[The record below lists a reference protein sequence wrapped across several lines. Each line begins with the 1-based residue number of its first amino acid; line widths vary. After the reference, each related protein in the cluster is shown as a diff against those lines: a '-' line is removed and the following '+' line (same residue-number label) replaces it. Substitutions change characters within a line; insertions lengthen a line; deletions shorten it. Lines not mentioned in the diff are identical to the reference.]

1 MLDLEK
7 EDRYPLSALDRCD
20 MQDDAA
26 SENREQIFDY
36 VSSYP
41 GSHLRKIA
49 RELDIRLSTLRYHLD
64 HLEKSGL
71 IVSQKQNNLKIY
83 FVSGKLKPEEKAL
96 APLLQ
101 QKRFRDIILVLIES
115 PGSTFSQI
123 AQRLSMSPSTASKY
137 INILE
142 DRDVLSHEKVGR
154 QKRYRIKDEKSVI
167 EILKTYKKLMA
178 DMSYEIRMPMNAI
191 VGMTS
196 LLLNDNITPE
206 QKDFVETIRISA
218 DALMAVVND
227 ILDFSKIERENTGLE
242 IQTFNLRGSIE
253 DALQSFA
260 EKAAAKRLNLAYVM
274 DKISPN
280 VIIGDPKK
288 LKQILVSLL
297 DHAINNTRKGEVVLF
312 VSSVRSDPLFEIH
325 FQVKDTAP
333 GIPADEID
341 HLFDS
346 AVKTRAAN
354 KSKEIYR
361 DLVESKGLVELM
373 SGRIWAESKMG
384 EGSTI
389 HFTIKTKHVPNISPL
404 TGVQLPLDGKR
415 ILILDGSKTIRDF
428 LTAQAIEWGMI
439 PVAAAGNGDASG
451 LLNAVEPFDI
461 ALLDAGI
468 SQNLGLAAAK
478 EIRKADK
485 SLPLVAMTFAGQ
497 RIDSDLFAATLAKPI
512 RQADLFNSI
521 SSVFS
526 GPILPSYGTPNH
538 LESARPGSM
547 RVLLAEDNLSN
558 QKVILM
564 MLKRLGYPAK
574 AVSNGREALQALESE
589 HFDVVLMD
597 VRMPEM
603 DGLEATRMIRQRW
616 DGKLKIIAVTAYAL
630 KGDREQCLAA
640 GMDDYIS
647 KPVKMEELA
656 EMLGKHQNA

>member
-1 MLDLEK
+1 
-7 EDRYPLSALDRCD
+7 

-26 SENREQIFDY
+26 SENREQIFGY
-36 VSSYP
+36 ISSHP

-49 RELDIRLSTLRYHLD
+49 RELDIRLSTLRYHLE

-71 IVSQKQNNLKIY
+71 VVSQKQNNLKIY
-83 FVSGKLKPEEKAL
+83 FASGKLKPEEKAL
-96 APLLQ
+96 TQLLQ

-115 PGSTFSQI
+115 PGATFSQI

-137 INILE
+137 INFLE
-142 DRDVLSHEKVGR
+142 DREVLSHEKVGR

-167 EILKTYKKLMA
+167 ELLKTYKKLMA

-196 LLLNDNITPE
+196 LLLSDNMTPE

-227 ILDFSKIERENTGLE
+227 ILDFSKIERENAGLE

-253 DALQSFA
+253 EALQSLA
-260 EKAAAKRLNLAYVM
+260 QKAVAKRLNLAYIL

-288 LKQILVSLL
+288 LHQILVDLL
-297 DHAINNTRKGEVVLF
+297 DHAINNTHKGEVTLF
-312 VSSVRSDPLFEIH
+312 VSSTRLDPLYEVH
-325 FQVKDTAP
+325 FQIKDTGP
-333 GIPADEID
+333 GIPSNKID

-346 AVKTRAAN
+346 GIEPRVAN
-354 KSKEIYR
+354 RSKAGLR
-361 DLVESKGLVELM
+361 GLSESKALVELM
-373 SGRIWAESKMG
+373 SGRIWAESKAG

-415 ILILDGSKTIRDF
+415 ILILDGSKAIRDF
-428 LTAQAIEWGMI
+428 LAAQAGEWGMI
-439 PVAAAGNGDASG
+439 PITVAEIDDALG
-451 LLNAVEPFDI
+451 LFQGVDPFDI
-461 ALLDAGI
+461 ALLDTTKSPNGA
-468 SQNLGLAAAK
+468 LAAARD
-478 EIRKADK
+478 IRKADK

-497 RIDSDLFAATLAKPI
+497 PIGSDLFAAFLTKPI

-521 SSVFS
+521 STVFS
-526 GPILPSYGTPNH
+526 GPSHPNYDAPVTS
-538 LESARPGSM
+538 EGARSGSL

-574 AVSNGREALQALESE
+574 AVSNGKEALHALECE

-603 DGLEATRMIRQRW
+603 DGLDATRIIRQRW
-616 DGKLKIIAVTAYAL
+616 NNKLKIIAITAYAL
-630 KGDREQCLAA
+630 KGDRERCLAA

-656 EMLGKHQNA
+656 EMLSKIQGK

>member
-1 MLDLEK
+1 
-7 EDRYPLSALDRCD
+7 

-26 SENREQIFDY
+26 SENREQIFGY
-36 VSSYP
+36 ISSNP

-71 IVSQKQNNLKIY
+71 VVSQKQNNLKIY
-83 FVSGKLKPEEKAL
+83 FASGKLKPEEKAL
-96 APLLQ
+96 TQLLQ
-101 QKRFRDIILVLIES
+101 QKRFRDIILILIDS

-142 DRDVLSHEKVGR
+142 DRDVLSHEKVGK
-154 QKRYRIKDEKSVI
+154 QKRYRIKNEKSVI
-167 EILKTYKKLMA
+167 ELLKTYKKLMA

-196 LLLNDNITPE
+196 LLLSDDMTPE

-227 ILDFSKIERENTGLE
+227 ILDFSKIEREDTGLE

-260 EKAAAKRLNLAYVM
+260 GKAAAKRLNLAYLL

-288 LKQILVSLL
+288 LRQILVNLL
-297 DHAINNTRKGEVVLF
+297 DHAVNNTRKGEVTLF
-312 VSSVRSDPLFEIH
+312 VSSTRLDPLYEIH
-325 FQVKDTAP
+325 FQIKDTGP
-333 GIPADEID
+333 GIPSDRID

-346 AVKTRAAN
+346 GIEPRAAN
-354 KSKEIYR
+354 KSKGMPQGFA
-361 DLVESKGLVELM
+361 ESKGLVELM
-373 SGRIWAESKMG
+373 SGRIWAESRVG

-428 LTAQAIEWGMI
+428 LAVQAGEWGMI
-439 PVAAAGNGDASG
+439 PITIAEKDEALG
-451 LLNAVEPFDI
+451 LLQGVDPFDI
-461 ALLDAGI
+461 ALLDTSRSLNGA
-468 SQNLGLAAAK
+468 LAAAK
-478 EIRKADK
+478 DLRKADK
-485 SLPLVAMTFAGQ
+485 SLPLVAITFAGQ
-497 RIDSDLFAATLAKPI
+497 QIGSDLFAASLTKPI
-512 RQADLFNSI
+512 RQADLFNCLST
-521 SSVFS
+521 VFS
-526 GPILPSYGTPNH
+526 GTSHPGYGAPGTP
-538 LESARPGSM
+538 ESARPGSM

-574 AVSNGREALQALESE
+574 AVSSGKEALHALESE
-589 HFDVVLMD
+589 HFDAVLMD

-603 DGLEATRMIRQRW
+603 DGLEATRIIRQRW
-616 DGKLKIIAVTAYAL
+616 NNKLKIIAITAYAL
-630 KGDREQCLAA
+630 KGDRERCLAA

-656 EMLGKHQNA
+656 EMLSKFRAVESS